1 MTLTTDDLVKVEHP
15 GDADIWHSFDIY
27 IVNGEEAFSNSQLYW
42 EESDGNLV
50 ALKAG
55 NGRGLPLEG
64 RVGYGYDCST
74 PYEFTSAWLQSDGK
88 LRTFGN
94 QADDDCSSYGNEAE
108 LILDPEK
115 GYTVRTV
122 EHRGGVKG
130 NAGGGKKSKS
140 WISQG
145 SDDLFYYEKL
155 YGLDINSD
163 GFVGYIAPRL
173 SPVIVDQGQYSS
185 PLPIVLSDVD
195 FVEVYQGTSQNDN
208 LGWSNDF
215 EEKSLLVKTIEG
227 NDSVLSDGMIDLIAV
242 DGGEGDDE
250 ISIYT
255 PVEFSQDSTIIG
267 GDGSDVI
274 TVENRRGSSIIRSGQ
289 GNDIIMAFA
298 NQLDISTDSG
308 DDSVSTSSFLNGVIW
323 LGDGNDEFTGG
334 GSLEDAIIDSV
345 DGIGITAFGENGD
358 DVMNGERVILF
369 GQEGDDDL
377 TGFYINGGAGNDL
390 LEGSIVELSEGSD
403 TIAGFRY
410 DQGNIIVVDA
420 NQYGKNLVFARD
432 GNDVRIL
439 SESGINTLLE
449 NQFKDL
455 PIDIQELQKSIYYL
469 DGPGD
474 LSGGENPEGGIGGS
488 PDPDPEVPYELPETT
503 RTVEGTNGKDKLRG
517 KKSNDSILG
526 LGGNDKLNGKKGDDI
541 LEGGDGNDTL
551 KGAKGDDYLLGSQGV
566 DVLIGGKGADVFKTS
581 KGADVV
587 NDFKL
592 KQGDRVGLNQGTEY
606 EVIDDVDGTLIR
618 VSDDIRMLLLDQDY
632 DKFLAA
638 GNDTIARIAV

>member
-1 MTLTTDDLVKVEHP
+1 MHLHTLTTDDLVKVEHP
-15 GDADIWHSFDIY
+15 GDADIWHSFDIS
-27 IVNGEEAFSNSQLYW
+27 IINGEEVFSNSQLYW
-42 EESDGNLV
+42 EESNGNLV
-50 ALKAG
+50 ALMAKSG
-55 NGRGLPLEG
+55 VLPLEG
-64 RVGYGYDCST
+64 RIRNRSGCYT
-74 PYEFTSAWLQSDGK
+74 PYEFTSAWIQPSRPY

-94 QADDDCSSYGNEAE
+94 HADADCDSGYGNEAE
-108 LILDPEK
+108 LIPDPQK
-115 GYTVRTV
+115 GYRVYTV
-122 EHRGGVKG
+122 EHKPRVRKR
-130 NAGGGKKSKS
+130 NRA
-140 WISQG
+140 WLTQG
-145 SDDLFYYEKL
+145 DGDLFYYEKL
-155 YGLDINSD
+155 CGLDINSD

-227 NDSVLSDGMIDLIAV
+227 NDSVFSGGMIGLIAV

-255 PVEFSQDSTIIG
+255 SMEFSQDSTIIG

-274 TVENRRGSSIIRSGQ
+274 TVENQNRSGSSIIRSGQ
-289 GNDIIMAFA
+289 GNDIIMASA

-308 DDSVSTSSFLNGVIW
+308 DDIVSTSIFGDGVIW

-403 TIAGFRY
+403 TIAGFGY

-420 NQYGKNLVFARD
+420 NQYGKNHVFARD

-474 LSGGENPEGGIGGS
+474 LSDGENPEGGIGGS

-592 KQGDRVGLNQGTEY
+592 K
-606 EVIDDVDGTLIR
+606 
-618 VSDDIRMLLLDQDY
+618 
-632 DKFLAA
+632 
-638 GNDTIARIAV
+638 